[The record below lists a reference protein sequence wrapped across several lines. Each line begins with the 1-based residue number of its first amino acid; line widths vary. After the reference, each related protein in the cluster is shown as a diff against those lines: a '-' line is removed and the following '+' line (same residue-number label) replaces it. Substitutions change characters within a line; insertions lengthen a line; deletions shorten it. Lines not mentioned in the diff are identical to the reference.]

1 MPATAPMKHFI
12 VIATDRPGT
21 LALRTAT
28 RDAHRA
34 YLKERNADGVTVAL
48 GGPTLGEDDLMDGTM
63 LVLSAPDRAA
73 AQRFVA
79 NDPYT
84 RAQLFE
90 ALEIRAWNWT
100 IGRPE

>member
-12 VIATDRPGT
+12 VIASDRPGT

-34 YLKERNADGVTVAL
+34 YLNEPNADGVTVAL
-48 GGPTLGEDDLMDGTM
+48 GGPTLGNDDLMDGT
-63 LVLSAPDRAA
+63 LLLLCAPDRAA
-73 AQRFVA
+73 AERFVA

-84 RAQLFE
+84 QAQLFE
-90 ALEIRAWNWT
+90 TLDIRAWNWT
-100 IGRPE
+100 IGRPA